1 MSLAVEDYTAEDH
14 RAARAHLER
23 LERLAWART
32 CRRDL
37 AAFAIEALKPYDQTP
52 ARHHMVLINALE
64 RVARGECKR
73 LMVCMPPGHAKSTYS
88 SVIFPAWFYA
98 QRQNLDI
105 IGASHVSDLAEDF
118 SYKIHGL
125 IRENYDVLGYA
136 LRSQNVKRWRTTNGG
151 FYRAV
156 GVGGS
161 ITGRRADL
169 GIIDD
174 PVKGH
179 EDAESAD
186 QREKVWRWYQSDFY
200 TRLKPEAAIIVIMT
214 RWHEDDLGGRLL
226 QAAEDGGD
234 QWEVINLP
242 AICDSV
248 DDPLGRHIGEALWPE
263 WLDEI
268 ALLGGER
275 IGNDGAKTPVPGIR
289 KNVGEYVWGALFQ
302 QNPKPRGASFF
313 DIADLLVPV
322 AGDLKDPLGNRIMVP
337 VPAPDRCDTV
347 FAVVD
352 TAIKSGQ
359 QHNSTAVTW
368 YSYNRLTTPVT
379 TLILDW
385 DIVQVEGAQQEA
397 WLPSVHAR
405 GEELARLY
413 GARRG
418 YSGAMIEDKATGT
431 VLIQQSLNESK
442 RTGKRA
448 LAHAIDSKLT
458 AMGKEERAIAAAPYV
473 VAGHVKMTE
482 PAFYKTKVHKGR
494 SANHLITQVT
504 DFRLGSKQKDGLD
517 LLDTFCYG
525 VLITCGTNSGE
536 RKGI

>member
-1 MSLAVEDYTAEDH
+1 MRLEVEDYSAEEDQ
-14 RAARAHLER
+14 AARAQLAK
-23 LERLAWART
+23 LERLAWERE
-32 CRRDL
+32 CRNHL
-37 AAFAIEALKPYDQTP
+37 AAFAIEALRPFEQTP
-52 ARHHMVLINALE
+52 ALHHMVLIDALE

-88 SVIFPAWFYA
+88 SVIFPAWLFA
-98 QRQNLDI
+98 QRANLDV

-118 SYKIHGL
+118 SYKIHN
-125 IRENYDVLGYA
+125 IVRENSEL
-136 LRSQNVKRWRTTNGG
+136 LRYGLLTENVKRWRTTTGG

-169 GIIDD
+169 GVIDD

-179 EDAESAD
+179 EDAESPD

-200 TRLKPEAAIIVIMT
+200 TRLKPDAAIIVIMT

-226 QAAEDGGD
+226 QAAADGGD

-248 DDPLGRHIGEALWPE
+248 DDPLGRPIGAALWPE

-275 IGNDGAKTPVPGIR
+275 IGTDGAKIPVPGIR
-289 KNVGEYVWGALFQ
+289 KNVGEYVWGSLFQ

-322 AGDLKDPLGNRIMVP
+322 GSEKDALGNQIAIP
-337 VPAPDRCDTV
+337 VPMPTRCDTV
-347 FAVVD
+347 FGVVD
-352 TAIKSGQ
+352 TAIKTGQ
-359 QHNSTAVTW
+359 EHNSTAVTW
-368 YSYNRLTTPVT
+368 YSYNSLTQPAT

-385 DIVQVEGAQQEA
+385 DIVQIEGAKQEA

-405 GEELARLY
+405 GEELARLC
-413 GARRG
+413 GARKG
-418 YSGAMIEDKATGT
+418 YSGAMIEDKATGI
-431 VLIQQSLNESK
+431 VLIQQSQNEAK

-458 AMGKEERAIAAAPYV
+458 SLGKEERAIAAAPYV
-473 VAGHVKMTE
+473 VAGRVKMTE
-482 PAFYKTKVHKGR
+482 PAFNKTKVHKGR
-494 SANHLITQVT
+494 SANHFITQVT

-517 LLDTFCYG
+517 LLDTFTYG
-525 VLITCGTNSGE
+525 VLLTCGTNAGE